1 LFGYHTADGDPAAI
15 AVRVGIYC
23 DLRNPPAWRRPWDAL
38 YARSLERIVEAER
51 LGIGSVWLTEHH
63 LFEDGYLPQPLTFA
77 AAIAARTQRVRIGT
91 AIMLAPLRP
100 ALAIAEEAAVVDILS
115 SGRLELGIGAGYR
128 VPEYEA
134 YGADVSRRFELLEE
148 RAREIRRLWQ
158 EGICMPPPIQEHP
171 PLWLGVM
178 GPRGAEMAG
187 RLGEGLLWLD
197 TALLE
202 PYRRGLAAG
211 GHDPAS
217 ARMSGL
223 VNVILADD
231 PESARD
237 RIAPHLAY
245 QNESYRRYANEAGG
259 VARRHRPGRFAAD
272 TSPPPAQRPPN
283 ALPPQ
288 LHVLSCDEAI
298 ELLRGWLA
306 DAPVVDIFTWDSVAG
321 MPDDLADRHVELV
334 ATRLAPAL
342 ASVGAAPGAE
352 TGGLC

>member
-1 LFGYHTADGDPAAI
+1 
-15 AVRVGIYC
+15 
-23 DLRNPPAWRRPWDAL
+23 
-38 YARSLERIVEAER
+38 
-51 LGIGSVWLTEHH
+51 
-63 LFEDGYLPQPLTFA
+63 
-77 AAIAARTQRVRIGT
+77 
-91 AIMLAPLRP
+91 
-100 ALAIAEEAAVVDILS
+100 
-115 SGRLELGIGAGYR
+115 
-128 VPEYEA
+128 
-134 YGADVSRRFELLEE
+134 
-148 RAREIRRLWQ
+148 
-158 EGICMPPPIQEHP
+158 MPPPIQERP

-231 PESARD
+231 PELARD

-245 QNESYRRYANEAGG
+245 QNESYRRYAKEGGG

-272 TSPPPAQRPPN
+272 KAPSSPERPRSALLPEHSPDAVPLGRPRDAVPPERPRN

-288 LHVLSCDEAI
+288 LHVLSCDDAI
-298 ELLRGWLA
+298 ELLREWLA
-306 DAPVVDIFTWDSVAG
+306 DAPVLDIFTWDSVAG

-342 ASVGAAPGAE
+342 ADVGAVPPAAPG
-352 TGGLC
+352 TGAC